1 MIISFILMTLI
12 CNSSVILFGEIRYQP
27 LLGVKVLIET
37 TVTVLK
43 EEKFQ
48 DFEI

>member
-12 CNSSVILFGEIRYQP
+12 CNSRVILLGEIRYQP
-27 LLGVKVLIET
+27 LLEVKVLIET
-37 TVTVLK
+37 TIIVLK